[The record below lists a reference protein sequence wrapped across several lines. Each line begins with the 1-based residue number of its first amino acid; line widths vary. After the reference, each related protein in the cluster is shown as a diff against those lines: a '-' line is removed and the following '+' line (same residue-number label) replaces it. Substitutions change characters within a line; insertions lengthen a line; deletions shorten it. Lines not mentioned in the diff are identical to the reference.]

1 LGRELPLLL
10 DTGERLLR
18 IQCKTGPVRNGAV
31 HFRAQSVRCNTKQVF
46 IRDYVGDVDHLA
58 VYCPDKRGVYV
69 VPCDET
75 TRTQVTLR
83 LEPAANGQNRR
94 IR

>member
-1 LGRELPLLL
+1 M
-10 DTGERLLR
+10 
-18 IQCKTGPVRNGAV
+18 RNGAV

-46 IRDYVGDVDHLA
+46 IRDYVGDVDHFA
-58 VYCPDKRGVYV
+58 VYCPDTRGVHV

-94 IR
+94 IRWAADYALERFDP